1 MNAHDDLRGS
11 EYTALMQQVRE
22 LGRTSQWCWTASAIA
37 AAFLL
42 SNAIT
47 AHHPGLMLPVELC
60 AAFGFYATLDARRR
74 TKRIE
79 SFVREFHEHEAT
91 GAQWFT
97 RIGQPATLPGFQ
109 SRTEWVPLAIANVI
123 VVVAVVYSWVFADG
137 AAHGELMA
145 ALATMGAMAFAVH
158 SLVENMQFEQQGVAS
173 PAASTGWTNS
183 APGLREVP
191 APKRAASDR

>member
-1 MNAHDDLRGS
+1 MNSHDDLRGS

-60 AAFGFYATLDARRR
+60 AAFGFYATLHARRQSR
-74 TKRIE
+74 RIE
-79 SFVREFHEHEAT
+79 SYVREFHEQDAT

-97 RIGQPATLPGFQ
+97 RQGQPAPLPGFQ
-109 SRTEWVPLAIANVI
+109 GRTEWVPLAIANVI

-145 ALATMGAMAFAVH
+145 AFATMAAMAFSVH
-158 SLVENMQFEQQGVAS
+158 SLVENMQFEQQGAVA
-173 PAASTGWTNS
+173 ANAWTNT
-183 APGLREVP
+183 APALREVP
-191 APKRAASDR
+191 APRRASSDR